1 LSTKPGKS
9 CQRFIW
15 PIPDMPGMKFEIRS
29 PKLETNSVDVLIDYF
44 FKSTGKETAGCE
56 KD

>member
-15 PIPDMPGMKFEIRS
+15 GAE
-29 PKLETNSVDVLIDYF
+29 
-44 FKSTGKETAGCE
+44 STGAAAGG
-56 KD
+56 